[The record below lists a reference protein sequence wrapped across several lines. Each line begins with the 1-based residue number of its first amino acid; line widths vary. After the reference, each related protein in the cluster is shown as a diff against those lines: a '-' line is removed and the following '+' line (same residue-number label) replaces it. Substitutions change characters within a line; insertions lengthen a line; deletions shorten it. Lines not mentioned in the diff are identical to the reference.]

1 MILLPTLSMVK
12 TKSAVKFGEIYV
24 KDCYYEKYGL
34 KSTDT
39 RLFPLTESPYLWP
52 GCDDA
57 YYYTWTEDP
66 TRRITWLNQ
75 ENKEKLARSAGFCPH
90 RRCQLDD
97 LQSSSNGKCS
107 PGLCYT
113 KLEKG
118 RPSFGT
124 CCFINGTFNG
134 RDLIGYESK
143 LQPTAKPIYKRNRI
157 VLGSDNTDES
167 KDSFINANLIHKQ
180 IIASQCPLTY
190 SSNRYDSTIND
201 LKRMIIENHVSYWIS
216 LAPHL
221 TKEEEREKNDFS
233 MFQKLFS
240 GTMEDINN
248 RYCLVFPLMFLQY
261 NETKGISTPPSS
273 YSFSSKSNS
282 SNDMIK
288 ITRFI
293 DSNLQGI
300 SNFEIEKMKHMP
312 LPYVNMSYTVSAYY
326 RKRFVRNSPNIL
338 FGNEFS
344 NFRPRKE
351 IEWEYKSQEVR
362 HIWYYHWKDFV
373 TPPVE
378 DYEALHSILDDS
390 VSTIRNEASTALVT
404 CFSGRGRSGTF
415 SALLASKLEKTNTID
430 ELVNIIVN
438 MRECRDGLIETPEQF
453 EFLVEMLG
461 LDKYMNKSSSEKA
474 YFSSCTIDMVISGCL
489 SFVTIIAVYV
499 GFRIKKGKRRN

>member
-221 TKEEEREKNDFS
+221 TKEEEREK
-233 MFQKLFS
+233 K
-240 GTMEDINN
+240 
-248 RYCLVFPLMFLQY
+248 
-261 NETKGISTPPSS
+261 
-273 YSFSSKSNS
+273 
-282 SNDMIK
+282 
-288 ITRFI
+288 
-293 DSNLQGI
+293 
-300 SNFEIEKMKHMP
+300 
-312 LPYVNMSYTVSAYY
+312 
-326 RKRFVRNSPNIL
+326 
-338 FGNEFS
+338 
-344 NFRPRKE
+344 
-351 IEWEYKSQEVR
+351 
-362 HIWYYHWKDFV
+362 
-373 TPPVE
+373 
-378 DYEALHSILDDS
+378 
-390 VSTIRNEASTALVT
+390 
-404 CFSGRGRSGTF
+404 
-415 SALLASKLEKTNTID
+415 
-430 ELVNIIVN
+430 
-438 MRECRDGLIETPEQF
+438 
-453 EFLVEMLG
+453 
-461 LDKYMNKSSSEKA
+461 
-474 YFSSCTIDMVISGCL
+474 
-489 SFVTIIAVYV
+489 
-499 GFRIKKGKRRN
+499 